1 MRIQTH
7 FKINERLVV
16 EDLNMKHKQVDNTET
31 RSPEGNKKTYITCFQ
46 QANLQAKIFSLET
59 KPFK

>member
-1 MRIQTH
+1 MRIQTY

-31 RSPEGNKKTYITCFQ
+31 RSPEGNKKNIHYLLSAGKSPSKDFLLR
-46 QANLQAKIFSLET
+46 N
-59 KPFK
+59 